1 MELEKI
7 ARNIENIRDCP
18 LTASMQNDVYHFVN
32 RLEKTYKNQRPE
44 VLQNPASEKILYCA
58 GILYLAGTGNI
69 EVISPTY
76 QKQYVTPAN
85 KNLELLRAPPTGL
98 NFIDPALRA
107 VHKTILPKEIPIT
120 YKILLVDVFSD
131 NELREIWKLGSSELN
146 YEGILSQKNPISS
159 RQQAQPGLIR
169 GRDTGSLSARMR
181 KTLSE

>member
-1 MELEKI
+1 MELERIVK
-7 ARNIENIRDCP
+7 NIENIRDAP

-32 RLEKTYKNQRPE
+32 RLEKTYKNQRAN
-44 VLQNPASEKILYCA
+44 VLNCFASEKILTCG
-58 GILYLAGTGNI
+58 GILYLVSTGNI

-76 QKQYVTPAN
+76 QKQYVTPEN

-98 NFIDPALRA
+98 NFVDPTLRE
-107 VHKTILPKEIPIT
+107 VHKTVLPKEIPIT

-131 NELREIWKLGSSELN
+131 NELREIWKLGREELN
-146 YEGILSQKNPISS
+146 YEGILSQKSSISS